1 MSLSRCLALM
11 AVFALILVVV
21 VELESQIVKNVED
34 SDNRLIKA
42 YRVVKE
48 MRFKAGT
55 DFQMQSWFSR
65 FRESISKQN
74 KHYFRTKQEPD
85 YLFENMP
92 PHTLAIARA
101 DKKGKLLEFADL
113 AGKTD
118 QEMVRL
124 FVGLAA
130 EFRITFSD
138 SSLSPEKKLELE
150 RCEVLMRQFLDSK
163 TAKLNM
169 IILRASRFSI
179 YNFEKKVTWFFWDH
193 FLGENGESF
202 FIFSKLDMTG
212 LGENYR
218 FRSYLKNHHDKD
230 LLCAYFDYANNRFI
244 AQKDLQQLISLKDL
258 QVIGRECQQIVKKM
272 QNNTGQDDNAKFT
285 LAHHTVL
292 IGRII
297 QHRALF
303 PVIII
308 PDESP
313 SERVNRLSS
322 LGPFLFF
329 CVFML
334 FIVNS
339 AVFSRGPKM
348 DVGMVLMLSI
358 VFAILM
364 PFMLGRSVFN
374 MILQESYAKDRLQI
388 ERNLHQSLTGID
400 NSFKT
405 AQQNLKERLREIFK
419 RPDML
424 KKIRSEEKRDSDEDL
439 DNSFLLDV
447 VRILFAKISAG
458 YHSIPRKY
466 RTVNSIII
474 SGPNDFLRYF
484 NKYRGFGVFSKRTL
498 KKAESMFMVLS
509 LMKQKIFE
517 LSPKEIF
524 VEGFYQQPQI
534 KKVDADAIIRGE
546 VRERLRNSLGR
557 ERFHE
562 TMAKNSD
569 TTGLRTSFGE
579 AFLINIPVTYAG
591 KIRYFVSCAWDEF
604 AFCPTFL
611 RRAFKLRREA
621 DINEIGKDAQGL
633 LQKLDPASIFKRKPI
648 VMMAFD
654 GFRFDSFSSEE
665 SEPEVLSNLVKNT
678 SRSKILLKHE
688 TSGENAS
695 VFEVYPPKNL
705 SVYMLG
711 AQQDITHLAR
721 IEKMRSYMFFS
732 GMILFFLFAIAAAKN
747 LSASFTSPLQHLL
760 WGLKKVEQNDY
771 GIRLKD
777 TREDEFGSISRAFN
791 LMTRRL
797 KEKDTLNQFVSE
809 SVKKLA
815 ASPELLKK
823 ALEGSEEE
831 VTIVFASLEGFA
843 KMAAEVNEQE
853 LKAYLEFSLGRFFAR
868 VNEFGGEIDKVI
880 GEKILIIFPHT
891 ETGREKTVAQAL
903 ALSRQIIEDFRN
915 EEKLKPVFGINMGRV
930 ISGIIGAA
938 KVRMD
943 LTVIGDPVNV
953 ASRLCSL
960 AKSDSQPVVI
970 SGQVNDCLPATT
982 NSEKLNVERVRGKR
996 QEVEVYRVIF

>member
-1 MSLSRCLALM
+1 MTA
-11 AVFALILVVV
+11 FALILFIVVQ
-21 VELESQIVKNVED
+21 LESQIVKNVEG
-34 SDNRLIKA
+34 SENRLIKA

-48 MRFKAGT
+48 MRFKASV
-55 DFQMQSWFSR
+55 DFQMQSWLSR
-65 FRESISKQN
+65 FRESMSKQSP
-74 KHYFRTKQEPD
+74 HFFTTREEPE
-85 YLFENMP
+85 YLIENLP
-92 PHTLAIARA
+92 QHTLAIARA
-101 DKKGKLLEFADL
+101 DKDGNLLDFANL
-113 AGKTD
+113 SGKTD

-138 SSLSPEKKLELE
+138 SSLSPEKKIDLE
-150 RCEVLMRQFLDSK
+150 RCEVLMRQFLDAQ

-179 YNFEKKVTWFFWDH
+179 YNFEKRATWFFWDH
-193 FLGENGESF
+193 FLGANGENL
-202 FIFSKLDMTG
+202 FIFSKIDMTG
-212 LGENYR
+212 LAKNYP
-218 FRSYLKNHHDKD
+218 FRSYLRNHDDND
-230 LLCAYFDYANNRFI
+230 LFCAYFDYSNNRFI
-244 AQKDLQQLISLKDL
+244 AQKNLHELISMKDL
-258 QVIGRECQQIVKKM
+258 QAICRECRQIVKRMEKKVA
-272 QNNTGQDDNAKFT
+272 QDENVKFT
-285 LAHHTVL
+285 LAHHTAI

-297 QHRALF
+297 RHRNLF
-303 PVIII
+303 PVIFI
-308 PDESP
+308 PDESRA
-313 SERVNRLSS
+313 EQADMLSS
-322 LGPFLFF
+322 LRPFLFF

-374 MILQESYAKDRLQI
+374 MILQEAYAKDRLQI

-405 AQQNLKERLREIFK
+405 AQQNLKERLRETFK
-419 RPDML
+419 RPDIL
-424 KKIRSEEKRDSDEDL
+424 KKIRAEEERDSDEDL
-439 DNSFLLDV
+439 ETSFLIEV
-447 VRILFAKISAG
+447 VRILFARISAG
-458 YHSIPRKY
+458 YDSIPKKY

-498 KKAESMFMVLS
+498 KKAESMFMILS
-509 LMKQKIFE
+509 LMKQKLFE
-517 LSPKEIF
+517 MSPKEVF
-524 VEGFYQQPQI
+524 AEGFYQQSQNT
-534 KKVDADAIIRGE
+534 KVDADVIIREE
-546 VRERLRNSLGR
+546 VRKRLRDSLGR

-562 TMAKNSD
+562 TMHKDSD
-569 TTGLRTSFGE
+569 TSGLRTSFGE
-579 AFLINIPVTYAG
+579 AFLVNIPVTYAN

-621 DINEIGKDAQGL
+621 DLNEIRKSSQGF
-633 LQKLDPASIFKRKPI
+633 LQKLDPASVFKRKPI

-665 SEPEVLSNLVKNT
+665 REPEMLSNLVKNT

-695 VFEVYPPKNL
+695 VFEIYPPKNI

-711 AQQDITHLAR
+711 AQQDISHLAR
-721 IEKMRSYMFFS
+721 IENMRSYMFLS
-732 GMILFFLFAIAAAKN
+732 GMVLFFLFAIAAAKN
-747 LSASFTSPLQHLL
+747 LSTSFTSPLQHLL

-771 GIRLKD
+771 SIRLKD

-791 LMTRRL
+791 FMTRRL

-815 ASPELLKK
+815 ANPELLKK

-843 KMAAEVNEQE
+843 KLAAEVNEKD

-868 VNEFGGEIDKVI
+868 AAQFGGEIDKVI
-880 GEKILIIFPHT
+880 GEKILIIFPHARL
-891 ETGREKTVAQAL
+891 GREKAVEQAL
-903 ALSRQIIEDFRN
+903 SLAAQIIEDFRN
-915 EEKLKPVFGINMGRV
+915 EENLKPVFGINMGGV

-970 SGQVNDCLPATT
+970 SGQINDLLPKSHA
-982 NSEKLNVERVRGKR
+982 SEKVNVERVRGKR
-996 QEVEVYRVIF
+996 QEVEVFRVIC